1 VNKHPHMATIEKFV
15 RHPESGRTMFLL
27 EIDSL
32 DDWPEDLALPKS
44 KHFVLFLAADASDL
58 SVEDLA
64 AFSTKTLDQGMVY
77 LSTWGK
83 DSERVHDTFEE
94 ACAEWDPDSD
104 ANSAILSEWH
114 EDEPLS
120 EALRFS
126 VAHALPAHDFEKGCK
141 ATLVAIVGN
150 PDAAELVREWLGDPE
165 KLEKAADDDEKVPGA
180 PGEEEEPAADDEDD
194 DLDDDDDEGEDD
206 AGDDDDD
213 DDGDDD
219 AGDDD

>member
-1 VNKHPHMATIEKFV
+1 MAAIEKFGK
-15 RHPESGRTMFLL
+15 HPESGRTMFLL

-32 DDWPEDLALPKS
+32 DDWPEELALGKA
-44 KHFVLFLAADASDL
+44 KKFVLFLATDAADL
-58 SVEDLA
+58 SEEDLT
-64 AFSTKTLDQGMVY
+64 AFSVKALDQGMVY
-77 LSTWGK
+77 LSSWGK

-94 ACAEWDPDSD
+94 AAADWDPDAD
-104 ANSAILSEWH
+104 ADNALLSEWH

-126 VAHALPAHDFEKGCK
+126 VAHALPAHAFEKGCT
-141 ATLVAIVGN
+141 ATLAAIVGN

-180 PGEEEEPAADDEDD
+180 EDDEEE
-194 DLDDDDDEGEDD
+194 
-206 AGDDDDD
+206 DD

-219 AGDDD
+219 LDLDDDEEEEAEEDEEDDDEDDAEDED

>member
-1 VNKHPHMATIEKFV
+1 MAAIEKFAK
-15 RHPESGRTMFLL
+15 HPESGRTSFLL

-32 DDWPEDLALPKS
+32 DDWPEDLVLPKS

-64 AFSTKTLDQGMVY
+64 AFTTKTLDQGMVY

-83 DSERVHDTFEE
+83 DAERVHDTFEE
-94 ACAEWDPDSD
+94 AAAEWDPDSD
-104 ANSAILSEWH
+104 ADSALLSEWH

-150 PDAAELVREWLGDPE
+150 PDAAELVRDWLGDPE

-180 PGEEEEPAADDEDD
+180 EDEEEEKADDEDA
-194 DLDDDDDEGEDD
+194 DLDDDDDDEEPADD
-206 AGDDDDD
+206 DDDDDD
-213 DDGDDD
+213 DDGGDDESDDD
-219 AGDDD
+219 

>member
-1 VNKHPHMATIEKFV
+1 MAAIEKFV
-15 RHPESGRTMFLL
+15 KHPESGRTMFLL

-44 KHFVLFLAADASDL
+44 KYFVLFLAADASDL

-64 AFSTKTLDQGMVY
+64 AFSTRALDQGMVY

-126 VAHALPAHDFEKGCK
+126 AAHALPASDFEKGCK

-180 PGEEEEPAADDEDD
+180 DDEDKAADDDEDD
-194 DLDDDDDEGEDD
+194 DLDDDEEEDEGDDDE
-206 AGDDDDD
+206 DDDDD
-213 DDGDDD
+213 DEDDDRDDGDDD
-219 AGDDD
+219 